1 MLESFIND
9 RARKRVELSLPRQH
23 LMKRWI
29 CVKLHFF
36 FAEGRLGLISQTET
50 SDTDIDINIG
60 IDIDIG

>member
-9 RARKRVELSLPRQH
+9 RARERVELSLPRQH

-36 FAEGRLGLISQTET
+36 FAEGHLGLFRENET
-50 SDTDIDINIG
+50 SDVDIDI
-60 IDIDIG
+60 DR